1 MAITAYQV
9 AYSSSTGNGLVTP
22 VVDRRLYE
30 FLLLNTVGVAD
41 NVIGMWDRANKQ
53 FYTNGG
59 TGTFTKG
66 GDVT

>member
-1 MAITAYQV
+1 
-9 AYSSSTGNGLVTP
+9 

-41 NVIGMWDRANKQ
+41 NVIGMWDKVGKQ